1 MRGHEARSP
10 MFHARHVANACMLG
24 ESSLGEVGASVLA
37 IRRTS
42 KEGRRSSKDGKRGSA
57 RLETL
62 SAFAGDGRLGV
73 LKLLQT
79 PNSRK
84 GPQGCFPIGELCV
97 RR

>member
-1 MRGHEARSP
+1 MRGHEALSP
-10 MFHARHVANACMLG
+10 MFQARHVVNARLLG

-37 IRRTS
+37 IHWTS
-42 KEGRRSSKDGKRGSA
+42 KEGRRLSKDGKRGSA

-79 PNSRK
+79 PNSRE
-84 GPQGCFPIGELCV
+84 GSQ
-97 RR
+97 